1 MGILLSRKNKNI
13 FIDEA
18 AQPLLNRFK
27 YEKGYIPKVRILSN
41 NDDFSH
47 IFGRDTWYYIYKK
60 SEKSHLFSNDKK
72 MVRVRRVSREKSGNQ
87 GFILSSKNNSNNNK
101 LFVVKS
107 HD

>member
-47 IFGRDTWYYIYKK
+47 IFGRDTWYYIYKQN
-60 SEKSHLFSNDKK
+60 EKSHLFSNDKK
-72 MVRVRRVSREKSGNQ
+72 MIRVRRVKREKSGNQ
-87 GFILSSKNNSNNNK
+87 GFWNDYAGLSNNSGRC
-101 LFVVKS
+101 S
-107 HD
+107 I